1 MFAVLLLQSCFSS
14 PPKIRKPLDSQMK
27 TKRLCMC
34 YLIWQAG
41 SYQPKC
47 FLISAFT
54 LSKSLQVKVGISR
67 LISSMFLSHHL
78 NLSSNSISSS
88 SKRFWIAL
96 AGFPTTFVY
105 SNLRYNYGA
114 DYCRYRSAVWQSN
127 HWADR
132 SHFVG
137 WMCFCHVP
145 DPICFAGY
153 SCFVWQ
159 SYSQKN

>member
-1 MFAVLLLQSCFSS
+1 
-14 PPKIRKPLDSQMK
+14 MK
-27 TKRLCMC
+27 TKWLCMC

-41 SYQPKC
+41 SYQPNC

-105 SNLRYNYGA
+105 SDLRYNYGA

-137 WMCFCHVP
+137 WMCFCHVSYLVYP
-145 DPICFAGY
+145 ARY
-153 SCFVWQ
+153 SLFVRQ
-159 SYSQKN
+159 NRCEKRKETRKSILLN